1 MLRLAALEAAVSE
14 VGKMVNEPGF
24 LQLLNEIPE
33 FQVELLEILGTLA
46 SNGIRRGSAVEEE
59 REVEYVAQELCEEC
73 GPREEGEGYEITT
86 ECKGCGKK
94 RTLEFY

>member
-1 MLRLAALEAAVSE
+1 
-14 VGKMVNEPGF
+14 
-24 LQLLNEIPE
+24 
-33 FQVELLEILGTLA
+33 
-46 SNGIRRGSAVEEE
+46 VEEE